1 MFKRVLA
8 SMRQF
13 GVVNAIKLALRSRL
27 RLLFFAQKFNIFYL
41 AKIPSVKESVQS
53 QIKLIDIL
61 VFQGESTKSVLGRE
75 LLPNETL
82 FLRRKDG
89 QVLGYALVQDAGTY
103 QMAYSLNIDLA
114 PNVVVLKGLYVD
126 ISQRGKG
133 LGLALNYARV
143 LHFVDKSRIY
153 VSTLSENT
161 VAGKNLEKVGFE
173 LCGELDYISLL
184 GNVFRLKFSPSG
196 SDFETHNWW
205 SNLK

>member
-1 MFKRVLA
+1 
-8 SMRQF
+8 MRQF